1 MRIHIFDA
9 EQSAYDVAILIKES
23 HFDKSKMTEYYIR
36 PLVSQGMEAKQ
47 AIAFD
52 LPYDK
57 KKVSSQC
64 IKSYLKQLL
73 PVLQKYGIKYIY
85 CADAEYF
92 KVLAKQAK
100 ATSHIGY
107 TFNCGVVGFEYMQVM
122 LGINH
127 GILMYDPNQA
137 PKLDLSL
144 HTLISVMNNNY
155 KALGT
160 GIIQYACYPQTNE
173 QIQAFLDGLHKHPT
187 LTCDIEAFSLNLF
200 KAGLGSIAFAWN
212 KNEGGSFLID
222 YKRVINDDGSMDGE
236 SPEESWAS
244 HFGYNKPNQTVKRML
259 RQFFIKYQ
267 GKLIFH
273 NATYD
278 IKVQILNLFMEHPTD
293 YKGMLY
299 GLEIMT
305 RHFDDTK
312 VIAFLALN
320 TTVDI
325 SLSLKDLAHEY
336 AGNYAQD
343 DINDIR
349 LILAKELLEYN
360 LVDCLSTWYVY
371 DKYYPQMLRDNQKEI
386 YDTIMKP
393 SLKILIQMEL
403 VGMPIDLSRVNE
415 VEAELLGLQ
424 SKYLNQLSNASCVL
438 ACEKTIKYKAL
449 TAINAKLKTKQHGMD
464 KVADTVFNPNSGNH
478 LIELL
483 YTVMALPVLDYTA
496 TKLPATGADSLE
508 KLINHTTNQEYKDV
522 INALIGLS
530 KVDKILTSFIPSFK
544 EATVKGGMA
553 WLHANFNLNGTMS
566 GRLSCTKPNLQQIP
580 SGSEFGKLIKS
591 CFKAPKGMVFAG
603 ADFSSLED
611 RINALLTKDTNK
623 LKVYT
628 DGYDGH
634 CLRAAYY
641 FPNELS
647 YIDKSD
653 PKSVNQTADKKH
665 RHYYLRNIGKSP
677 TFLLTYMGTWNG
689 LVKNCGFSETQA
701 KQIEANYHELYK
713 ESDDWAKQKLDLC
726 CKQGYIDV
734 AFGLRIRTPLLAKS
748 VLGNSK
754 TLREAEAEARSV
766 GNAISGQS
774 YGLLNNRAA
783 IAFMNRVWA
792 SEFKYDIFLV
802 SLIHDAIYL
811 IMRDSIR
818 AVAWVNKI
826 LIEEMAWQEL
836 PEIQHPQVK
845 LGAELDIFYKG
856 WHQPITLPNNANAQQ
871 IKQYCK
877 EEAMKY
883 DSK

>member
-160 GIIQYACYPQTNE
+160 GIIQYACYPKTNE

-212 KNEGGSFLID
+212 KNEGGAFLID
-222 YKRVINDDGSMDGE
+222 YLDISE
-236 SPEESWAS
+236 LAS
-244 HFGYNKPNQTVKRML
+244 NQPPAYYARQKPNQTVKRML

-299 GLEIMT
+299 GLEVMT

-349 LILAKELLEYN
+349 LIPAKELLEYN

-464 KVADTVFNPNSGNH
+464 KVADIVFNPNSGNH

-522 INALIGLS
+522 INTLIGLS

-544 EATVKGGMA
+544 EATVKGDMA

-713 ESDDWAKQKLDLC
+713 ESDDWAKQKLNLC

-783 IAFMNRVWA
+783 IAFMKRVWA

-802 SLIHDAIYL
+802 SLIHDAIYI
-811 IMRDSIR
+811 IMRDSVR
-818 AVAWVNKI
+818 VVEWVNRV
-826 LIEEMAWQEL
+826 LIEEMSWQEL

>member
-9 EQSAYDVAILIKES
+9 EQSAYDVAILIKEG
-23 HFDKSKMTEYYIR
+23 HFDKAKMTEYYIK

-107 TFNCGVVGFEYMQVM
+107 TFNCGVIGFEYMQVM

-127 GILMYDPNQA
+127 GVLMYDPNQA

-144 HTLISVMNNNY
+144 HTLTSVMANNY

-173 QIQAFLDGLHKHPT
+173 EIQAFLDGLHKHPT

-212 KNEGGSFLID
+212 KNEGGAFLID
-222 YKRVINDDGSMDGE
+222 YLDISEKTHNQ
-236 SPEESWAS
+236 SPRY
-244 HFGYNKPNQTVKRML
+244 FGLQRSYHAIKRML

-278 IKVQILNLFMEHPTD
+278 IKVQILNLFMEHATD

-299 GLEIMT
+299 GLEVMT
-305 RHFDDTK
+305 RHMDDTK

-349 LILAKELLEYN
+349 LIPAKELLEYN

-371 DKYYPQMLRDNQKEI
+371 DKHYPQMLRDNQKEI

-403 VGMPIDLSRVNE
+403 VGMPIDLNRVNE
-415 VEAELLGLQ
+415 VEAELLELQ
-424 SKYLNQLSNASCVL
+424 SKYLNQLKIASCVQ

-464 KVADTVFNPNSGNH
+464 KVADIVFNPNSGNH

-483 YTVMALPVLDYTA
+483 YTVMALPVIDYTT
-496 TKLPATGADSLE
+496 TKQPATGADSLE

-591 CFKAPKGMVFAG
+591 CFKAPKGMLFAG
-603 ADFSSLED
+603 ADFASLED
-611 RINALLTKDTNK
+611 RINTLLTKDTNK

-641 FPNELS
+641 FNLPVDVN
-647 YIDKSD
+647 D
-653 PKSVNQTADKKH
+653 VNQVNALKKTH
-665 RHYYLRNIGKSP
+665 PKERQDSKAP
-677 TFLLTYMGTWNG
+677 TFALTYAGTWTT
-689 LVKNCGFSETQA
+689 LVKNCGFTEEQA

-748 VLGNSK
+748 VLDNSK
-754 TLREAEAEARSV
+754 TLREAQAEARSV

-818 AVAWVNKI
+818 VVEWVNKV
-826 LIEEMAWQEL
+826 LIEEMSWQEL

-856 WHQPITLPNNANAQQ
+856 WHQPITLPNNATAQQ
-871 IKQYCK
+871 IKQHCK

>member
-1 MRIHIFDA
+1 MRINIFDA

-23 HFDKSKMTEYYIR
+23 HFDKSKMDEYYIR

-64 IKSYLKQLL
+64 IKAYLKQLL
-73 PVLQKYGIKYIY
+73 PVLQKYGVKYIY

-92 KVLAKQAK
+92 KVLAKQTK

-127 GILMYDPNQA
+127 GVLMYDPNQA

-144 HTLISVMNNNY
+144 HTLTSVMANNY

-222 YKRVINDDGSMDGE
+222 YLDIQRVTGTPNPNYYGVQ
-236 SPEESWAS
+236 
-244 HFGYNKPNQTVKRML
+244 KPNQTIKRML

-278 IKVQILNLFMEHPTD
+278 IKVQILNLFMEHATD

-336 AGNYAQD
+336 AGNYAKE
-343 DINDIR
+343 DIQDIR
-349 LILAKELLEYN
+349 LIPSAELLEYN

-403 VGMPIDLSRVNE
+403 VGMPIDLNRVNE

-464 KVADTVFNPNSGNH
+464 KVADIVFNPNSGNH

-483 YTVMALPVLDYTA
+483 YTVMALPVIDYTA
-496 TKLPATGADSLE
+496 TKQPATGSDSLE

-544 EATVKGGMA
+544 EAVTKPNSSIA
-553 WLHANFNLNGTMS
+553 WLHGNFNLNGTVS
-566 GRLSCTKPNLQQIP
+566 GRLSSSKPNLQNLP
-580 SGSEFGKLIKS
+580 SGSAFGKLIKS
-591 CFKAPKGMVFAG
+591 CFKSEKGWIFAG
-603 ADFSSLED
+603 ADFNSLED
-611 RINALLTKDTNK
+611 YISALTTKDPNK
-623 LKVYT
+623 LAVYEK
-628 DGYDGH
+628 GYCGH

-641 FPNELS
+641 FREELPH
-647 YIDKSD
+647 IDLD
-653 PKSVNQTADKKH
+653 NPISVNSIKKTH
-665 RHYYLRNIGKSP
+665 PELRQKSKSP
-677 TFLLTYMGTWNG
+677 TFLLTYGGKHYG
-689 LVKNCGFSETQA
+689 LMSNCGFSESEA
-701 KQIEANYHELYK
+701 KKIEANYHELYK
-713 ESDDWAKQKLDLC
+713 VSDSWVAERIAKASID
-726 CKQGYIDV
+726 GYATV
-734 AFGLRIRTPLLAKS
+734 AFGLRVRTPLLAKS
-748 VLGNSK
+748 ILSTSK
-754 TLREAEAEARSV
+754 TLKEAEAEGRTV
-766 GNAISGQS
+766 GNAFGQS

-783 IAFMNRVWA
+783 IEFMQRVWA
-792 SEFKYDIFLV
+792 SPYKYKVFLV
-802 SLIHDAIYL
+802 SLIHDSIYL
-811 IMRDSIR
+811 IMQDSIE
-818 AVAWVNKI
+818 VVEWVNTN
-826 LIEEMAWQEL
+826 LIQCMQWQEL
-836 PEIQHPQVK
+836 PELMHPTVK
-845 LGAELDIFYKG
+845 LGANLDLYYPT
-856 WHQPITLPNNANAQQ
+856 WANPITLPNDATAQH
-871 IKQYCK
+871 IKQHCK
-877 EEAMKY
+877 EEALKY

>member
-23 HFDKSKMTEYYIR
+23 HFDKSKMDEYYIR

-127 GILMYDPNQA
+127 GVLMYDPNQA

-144 HTLISVMNNNY
+144 HTLTSVMANNY

-222 YKRVINDDGSMDGE
+222 YLDIQRVTGTPNPNYYGVQ
-236 SPEESWAS
+236 
-244 HFGYNKPNQTVKRML
+244 KPNQTIKRML

-278 IKVQILNLFMEHPTD
+278 IKVQILNLFMEHATD

-336 AGNYAQD
+336 AGNYAKE
-343 DINDIR
+343 DIKDIR
-349 LILAKELLEYN
+349 LIPSAELLEYN

-415 VEAELLGLQ
+415 VETELLGLQ

-438 ACEKTIKYKAL
+438 ACEKTIKHKAL

-464 KVADTVFNPNSGNH
+464 KVADIVFNPNSGNH

-483 YTVMALPVLDYTA
+483 YTVMALPVIDYTA
-496 TKLPATGADSLE
+496 TKQPATGADTLE

-522 INALIGLS
+522 ITALIGLS

-544 EATVKGGMA
+544 EATVKGDMA

-591 CFKAPKGMVFAG
+591 CFKAPKGMLFAG

-611 RINALLTKDTNK
+611 RINTLLTKDRNK
-623 LKVYT
+623 LRVYT

-641 FPNELS
+641 FKLPVD
-647 YIDKSD
+647 IDD
-653 PKSVNQTADKKH
+653 VNQVNALKKTH
-665 RHYYLRNIGKSP
+665 PKERQDSKAP
-677 TFLLTYMGTWNG
+677 TFALTYAGTWTT

-713 ESDDWAKQKLDLC
+713 ESDDWAKQKLNLC

-802 SLIHDAIYL
+802 ALVHDAVYV
-811 IMRDSIR
+811 IMRDNVR
-818 AVAWVNKI
+818 VVEWVNKI
-826 LIEEMAWQEL
+826 LIKEMAWQEL

>member
-1 MRIHIFDA
+1 
-9 EQSAYDVAILIKES
+9 
-23 HFDKSKMTEYYIR
+23 
-36 PLVSQGMEAKQ
+36 
-47 AIAFD
+47 
-52 LPYDK
+52 
-57 KKVSSQC
+57 
-64 IKSYLKQLL
+64 
-73 PVLQKYGIKYIY
+73 
-85 CADAEYF
+85 
-92 KVLAKQAK
+92 
-100 ATSHIGY
+100 
-107 TFNCGVVGFEYMQVM
+107 
-122 LGINH
+122 
-127 GILMYDPNQA
+127 
-137 PKLDLSL
+137 
-144 HTLISVMNNNY
+144 
-155 KALGT
+155 
-160 GIIQYACYPQTNE
+160 
-173 QIQAFLDGLHKHPT
+173 
-187 LTCDIEAFSLNLF
+187 
-200 KAGLGSIAFAWN
+200 
-212 KNEGGSFLID
+212 
-222 YKRVINDDGSMDGE
+222 
-236 SPEESWAS
+236 
-244 HFGYNKPNQTVKRML
+244 
-259 RQFFIKYQ
+259 
-267 GKLIFH
+267 
-273 NATYD
+273 
-278 IKVQILNLFMEHPTD
+278 
-293 YKGMLY
+293 
-299 GLEIMT
+299 
-305 RHFDDTK
+305 
-312 VIAFLALN
+312 
-320 TTVDI
+320 
-325 SLSLKDLAHEY
+325 
-336 AGNYAQD
+336 
-343 DINDIR
+343 
-349 LILAKELLEYN
+349 
-360 LVDCLSTWYVY
+360 
-371 DKYYPQMLRDNQKEI
+371 
-386 YDTIMKP
+386 
-393 SLKILIQMEL
+393 MEL

-415 VEAELLGLQ
+415 VETELLGLQ

-438 ACEKTIKYKAL
+438 ACEKTIKHKAL

-464 KVADTVFNPNSGNH
+464 KVADIVFNPNSGNH

-483 YTVMALPVLDYTA
+483 YTVMALPVIDYTA
-496 TKLPATGADSLE
+496 TKQPATGADTLE

-522 INALIGLS
+522 ITALIGLS

-544 EATVKGGMA
+544 EATVKGDMA

-591 CFKAPKGMVFAG
+591 CFKAPKGMLFAG

-611 RINALLTKDTNK
+611 RINTLLTKDRNK
-623 LKVYT
+623 LRVYT

-641 FPNELS
+641 FKLPVD
-647 YIDKSD
+647 IDD
-653 PKSVNQTADKKH
+653 VNQVNALKKTH
-665 RHYYLRNIGKSP
+665 PKERQDSKAP
-677 TFLLTYMGTWNG
+677 TFALTYAGTWTT

-713 ESDDWAKQKLDLC
+713 ESDDWAKQKLNLC

-802 SLIHDAIYL
+802 ALVHDAVYV
-811 IMRDSIR
+811 IMRDNVR
-818 AVAWVNKI
+818 VVEWVNKI
-826 LIEEMAWQEL
+826 LIKEMAWQEL